1 MDNFVVSARKYRPQQ
16 FNTVVGQSHITT
28 TLKNAILN
36 NQLAHAFL
44 FCGPRGVGKTTCARI
59 LAKTINCESRDQE
72 GEACNQCNS
81 CKSFDQGTSFNLN
94 ELDAASN
101 NGVDDMRDLT
111 EQVRFAPQSGKYKVY
126 IVDEVHMLSTSAFN
140 AFLKTLEEPPP
151 HAIFILATTEKHKI
165 LPTILSRCQIFDFKR
180 ITPND
185 TVEHLEEIIG
195 KEGIQAERTALH
207 LIAQKSEGCMRDA
220 LSIMDKIVSFTG
232 GHLTYSNTLEH
243 LNILDEDY
251 YFRWIDQMQQQKLAD
266 ALVLFDEIHQKG
278 FEGDTILEGFSEFIR
293 NVLVCKDDKTISLL
307 EVAEDFKP
315 NYKKFAEQVN
325 TGWLIAA
332 LNILNESAIQ
342 LKQVRNKKLH
352 IELLLIKLSYL
363 SQAIE
368 LSAQP
373 GSLEK
378 KKTTELTKSVSFRG
392 IDFRIAPASK
402 KPQEKQLQEKPQ
414 ASLLV
419 EMPAV
424 AAPQKTAKEPN
435 QLPTTSNVQNSN
447 KQTVNRPHLG
457 SLNSIRNQVL
467 ENTMKGQQHRPLNDA
482 DLQTAMHEFIEILK
496 KNGHHSSAS
505 HFRNAVIEIMDEH
518 QFSIKSESKIQQ
530 KFIENERADLI
541 EHLQRYFLNKKLK
554 YHLILEEQA
563 LEDQVNLP
571 QINHKEHFLQLTARY
586 PLLKELK
593 ERLQMNL
600 DF

>member
-293 NVLVCKDDKTISLL
+293 NILVCKDDKTISLL

-315 NYKKFAEQVN
+315 NYKKFADQVN

-368 LSAQP
+368 LTAQP

-392 IDFRIAPASK
+392 IDFRIASASK
-402 KPQEKQLQEKPQ
+402 KPQEKQATDTSK

-419 EMPAV
+419 EKSEKAVSKKPATESM
-424 AAPQKTAKEPN
+424 K
-435 QLPTTSNVQNSN
+435 LPSVQDVQNPIKQAIN
-447 KQTVNRPHLG
+447 KPHLG

-482 DLQTAMHEFIEILK
+482 DLQIAMNEFIEILK
-496 KNGHHSSAS
+496 TNGHHSSAS
-505 HFRNAVIEIMDEH
+505 HFRNASMEVLDEH

-541 EHLQRYFLNKKLK
+541 EHLQRYFFNKKLK
-554 YHLILEEQA
+554 YHLILEEQET
-563 LEDQVNLP
+563 EDQVNLP